1 MKTSNILIRV
11 SEREKEEIK
20 SMSEA
25 LAMTMS
31 EYLLTLHRQN
41 MATKEGKDGI

>member
-20 SMSEA
+20 SAADALEMS
-25 LAMTMS
+25 MS
-31 EYLLTLHRQN
+31 EYILTLHRQN
-41 MATKEGKDGI
+41 VAKNI